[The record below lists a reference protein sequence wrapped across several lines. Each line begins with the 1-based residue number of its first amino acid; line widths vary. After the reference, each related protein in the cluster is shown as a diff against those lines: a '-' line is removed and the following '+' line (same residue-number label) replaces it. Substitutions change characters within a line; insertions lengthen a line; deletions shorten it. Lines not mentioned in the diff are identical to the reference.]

1 MSALLRLD
9 DLHRS
14 YGSTV
19 AVDGLSLEVASGE
32 VLGLLG
38 PNGAGKSTTIGMIA
52 GLLRPDRGAVVIDGR
67 GGPEDPEIRRLLGLA
82 PQSLALYDELTAREN
97 LKLFAE
103 LYDLRG
109 SSGRERVQ
117 ELLVA
122 VGLDTRADDRVA
134 AFSGGMKRRLN
145 LAVALLHRPRLLLL
159 DEPTVGV
166 DPQSRSSIIELI
178 RTIAAGGT
186 TVVYSTHYMEEA
198 QRICDRVAIVDHG
211 KLLDIDTVDSLIDR
225 HGGEPILRTIKGGE
239 ETRLVTDDP
248 VRELTALFAAGGLE
262 SVRID
267 RPDLEAVFL
276 ALTGRTLRDV

>member
-1 MSALLRLD
+1 VSALLRLD

-14 YGSTV
+14 FGSTV

-82 PQSLALYDELTAREN
+82 PQSLALYDSLTATEN
-97 LKLFAE
+97 LRLFAE

-109 SSGRERVQ
+109 SSGRERAR
-117 ELLVA
+117 ELLVS
-122 VGLDTRADDRVA
+122 VGLDGRADERVA
-134 AFSGGMKRRLN
+134 VYSGGMKRRLN
-145 LAVALLHRPRLLLL
+145 LAAALLHRPRLLLL

-178 RTIAAGGT
+178 RTIAAAGT
-186 TVVYSTHYMEEA
+186 SVIYSTHYMEEA
-198 QRICDRVAIVDHG
+198 QRICDRVAIIDHG
-211 KLLDIDTVDSLIDR
+211 KLLDVDTVDNLIDR
-225 HGGEPILRTIKGGE
+225 HGGKPILRTIKDGE
-239 ETRLVTDDP
+239 ETQIVTDDP
-248 VRELTALFAAGGLE
+248 VRELSALFAAGSLE

-276 ALTGRTLRDV
+276 ALTGRTLRDL